1 MFVDVPDVR
10 HRVSWD
16 LVDAILMVN
25 DSHRTWT
32 LGLAHGGLVLV
43 WMVVVVRVA
52 CVVVAV
58 Y

>member
-1 MFVDVPDVR
+1 MSVAVPDVR

-16 LVDAILMVN
+16 SADAILMVGG
-25 DSHRTWT
+25 SHRTWT

-52 CVVVAV
+52 CVVAV
-58 Y
+58 YY